1 MKSKLLTLCVCW
13 IHMLEN
19 FLFLFLIVFS
29 SSSTLAQGLDVL
41 CVGPPLHFW
50 FSLASIALSFLMKFL
65 FKWCMFG
72 NLRFCFKS
80 NLGIL
85 NVFTHEF
92 LIYIFYKH
100 LVFLLL
106 FTLRILFI
114 ILSQLTTP
122 CPLAW
127 PLPLLSLFIKI
138 LLLLF
143 ASGL

>member
-1 MKSKLLTLCVCW
+1 MKSKLLTLCTCW

-19 FLFLFLIVFS
+19 FIFLFLIVLS
-29 SSSTLAQGLDVL
+29 SARTVAQSLDVL

-50 FSLASIALSFLMKFL
+50 FSLASIALCFLMKFL
-65 FKWCMFG
+65 FKWCLFG

-92 LIYIFYKH
+92 LIYTFYKH

-106 FTLRILFI
+106 FTHRILFI
-114 ILSQLTTP
+114 IFILAHNTLSFSMAIATVIAIYQNIICL
-122 CPLAW
+122 
-127 PLPLLSLFIKI
+127 
-138 LLLLF
+138 
-143 ASGL
+143 GL